1 MPDNIRASYVFQ
13 RAHALAEDGFHQSPA
28 EIVATLLAEGFP
40 EATELLNSENIRAD
54 LRRVCGAATANGR
67 QVAKNLGLRY

>member
-1 MPDNIRASYVFQ
+1 MPDKIRASYIFQ

-40 EATELLNSENIRAD
+40 EATGLLNSENIRAD

>member
-1 MPDNIRASYVFQ
+1 MADKTRTSHIYQ